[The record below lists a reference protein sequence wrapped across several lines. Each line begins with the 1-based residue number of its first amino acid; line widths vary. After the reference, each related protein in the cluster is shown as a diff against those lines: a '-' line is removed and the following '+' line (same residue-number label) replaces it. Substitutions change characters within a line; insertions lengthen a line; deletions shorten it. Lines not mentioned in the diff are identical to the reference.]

1 MADILN
7 FTPSAIIVSAV
18 GPATAKQTLDV
29 TGYNDAD
36 LVLMVLKLSASASV
50 TVEVETS
57 MQQHIGWVSL
67 GAFTAVTAAG
77 GAEKKRFTGVLRYL
91 RWNVTSLSAGASA
104 TFMLEGMIR
113 T

>member
-7 FTPSAIIVSAV
+7 FTPNAVTVSAA
-18 GPATAKQTLDV
+18 GAASTKQTLDV
-29 TGYNDAD
+29 TGYNDVD
-36 LVLMVLKLSASASV
+36 LLLMVLKLSAGASI
-50 TVEVETS
+50 TVEVETA

-67 GAFTAVTAAG
+67 GAFAAVTEAG
-77 GAEKKRFTGVLRYL
+77 GAEKKRFSGVLRFL

-104 TFMLEGMIR
+104 TFMIEGMIR